1 MIHKTSRASVTPPDQ
16 HRSRSRNRLPAD
28 QKPAWN
34 RKAGRSGA
42 DRVKVG
48 GNAMA
53 KYTRYLELA
62 QQAKVIG
69 DEVATQHNLQ
79 HAEHWYRTA
88 MADRQPELDARERLD
103 EGILAG

>member
-1 MIHKTSRASVTPPDQ
+1 MTPPDQ
-16 HRSRSRNRLPAD
+16 HRSRSRNRFPAD

-62 QQAKVIG
+62 QQANVIG

-88 MADRQPELDARERLD
+88 MADRQPEQDARAAFD
-103 EGILAG
+103 EEILVS

>member
-1 MIHKTSRASVTPPDQ
+1 VTPPDQ
-16 HRSRSRNRLPAD
+16 HRSRSRSRHPTD
-28 QKPAWN
+28 PKPSWN
-34 RKAGRSGA
+34 GRTSRPEV

-62 QQAKVIG
+62 QQAKVLG
-69 DEVATQHNLQ
+69 DEIATQHNLQ

-88 MADRQPELDARERLD
+88 MADRRPEQDARAAFD
-103 EGILAG
+103 EEILVS

>member
-1 MIHKTSRASVTPPDQ
+1 MTPPDQ
-16 HRSRSRNRLPAD
+16 HRSRSRNRFPAD

-34 RKAGRSGA
+34 GKTGRPGT

-48 GNAMA
+48 GHAMA

-62 QQAKVIG
+62 QQAKVAG

-88 MADRQPELDARERLD
+88 MADRQPEQDARAALD
-103 EGILAG
+103 EEILAG

>member
-1 MIHKTSRASVTPPDQ
+1 MTPPDQ
-16 HRSRSRNRLPAD
+16 HRSRSCNRLPAD

-48 GNAMA
+48 SNAMA
-53 KYTRYLELA
+53 KYARYLELA
-62 QQAKVIG
+62 QQAKAAG

-88 MADRQPELDARERLD
+88 MADQRPEQDARAAFD
-103 EGILAG
+103 EEILVG

>member
-1 MIHKTSRASVTPPDQ
+1 MTPPDQ
-16 HRSRSRNRLPAD
+16 HRSRSCNRLPAD

-48 GNAMA
+48 SNAMA

-79 HAEHWYRTA
+79 DGIKQTV
-88 MADRQPELDARERLD
+88 AR
-103 EGILAG
+103 

>member
-1 MIHKTSRASVTPPDQ
+1 MTLPDQ
-16 HRSRSRNRLPAD
+16 HRSRSRNRFPTD

-34 RKAGRSGA
+34 GRTGRSGA

-48 GNAMA
+48 SNAMA

-69 DEVATQHNLQ
+69 DEVATQHNLL

-88 MADRQPELDARERLD
+88 MADRQPEQDARAAFD
-103 EGILAG
+103 EEILVS

>member
-1 MIHKTSRASVTPPDQ
+1 MTPPDQ
-16 HRSRSRNRLPAD
+16 HRSRSRNRFPTD

-34 RKAGRSGA
+34 GKTGRPGT

-48 GNAMA
+48 GHAMA

-62 QQAKVIG
+62 QQAKVAG

-88 MADRQPELDARERLD
+88 MADQRPEQDARAAFD
-103 EGILAG
+103 EEVLAT